1 MCFLLLL
8 PRASCLGVAS
18 LVGLLWARAC
28 FRGSC
33 RFVGPCGL
41 LLRLLGLGALSGVV
55 GAGFGVAISS
65 ASLEYLGEA
74 LQAPL
79 RFLGTF
85 VARQGSSWWSPSLA
99 KRLHRCRICC
109 SWTSLLLLMGVE
121 TVGGVMTKLTER
133 NTTILMERNPDV
145 HDVC

>member
-8 PRASCLGVAS
+8 RALPFGVAS

-33 RFVGPCGL
+33 RIVGPCGF

-65 ASLEYLGEA
+65 ASLETWRSPTSA
-74 LQAPL
+74 TPP
-79 RFLGTF
+79 FLGTF
-85 VARQGSSWWSPSLA
+85 S
-99 KRLHRCRICC
+99 
-109 SWTSLLLLMGVE
+109 
-121 TVGGVMTKLTER
+121 
-133 NTTILMERNPDV
+133 
-145 HDVC
+145 